1 MSREGMGVYLV
12 HNRNVIC
19 LEYKV
24 RGRAVT
30 EGVGTLF
37 LPYVEYFSKSL
48 KESRL
53 QYYEG

>member
-1 MSREGMGVYLV
+1 MSREGMGIYLV
-12 HNRNVIC
+12 HNPNAIC

-24 RGRAVT
+24 RAVT
-30 EGVGTLF
+30 EAVGTLF